1 MGTLI
6 GIIVGA
12 AVFGLIVG
20 ALGRLLVPG
29 KQDLSLWMTFVIGF
43 GGALAGGVVAEILDV
58 RETNGIDWIQWALQ
72 AGFAAV
78 GVILYL
84 RNRALQP

>member
-12 AVFGLIVG
+12 AVFGLVIG
-20 ALGRLLVPG
+20 GLGRLLVPG
-29 KQDLSLWMTFVIGF
+29 KQDLSLWRTFVIGF
-43 GGALAGGVVAEILDV
+43 AGALAGSIVAEIFDVLD
-58 RETNGIDWIQWALQ
+58 TSGIDWIQWALQ

-84 RNRALQP
+84 RNRALSS